1 MLPMISRSPPRSTV
15 PATVK
20 PMAGGS
26 GCGAEPASRALG
38 EFQRWLGGLPP
49 EIRQHRAARLLNRL
63 SDTPGLG
70 LAWMAWGMEST
81 LGGDL
86 PASADEMARIR
97 GECLVLLQHQ
107 PTRGQWT
114 VQSLVGENPGIQLA
128 PGGLMIGYLN
138 ELRRGPGGRRNS

>member
-1 MLPMISRSPPRSTV
+1 MISRSPHRQTLSASPT
-15 PATVK
+15 PT
-20 PMAGGS
+20 PGGS
-26 GCGAEPASRALG
+26 GCGAGPGSRALV

-49 EIRQHRAARLLNRL
+49 EVRQHRAARLLNRL
-63 SDTPGLG
+63 GDTPGLG
-70 LAWMAWGMEST
+70 LAWTAWDMEST

-107 PTRGQWT
+107 PTPGQWT
-114 VQSLVGENPGIQLA
+114 VQALVGEHPGIQLA
-128 PGGLMIGYLN
+128 PGGLMIDYLR